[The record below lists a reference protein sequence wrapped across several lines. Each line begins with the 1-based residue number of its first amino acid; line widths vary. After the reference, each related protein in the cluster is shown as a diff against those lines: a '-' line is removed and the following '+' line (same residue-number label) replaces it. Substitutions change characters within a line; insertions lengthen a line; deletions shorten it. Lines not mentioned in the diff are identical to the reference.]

1 MFSLYNIIT
10 GLTTEAP
17 TTEDKSILA
26 QRFASELGWTPS
38 YYLIPSDEAEYVNMH
53 LVVEHGLENT
63 AIISFLKRPYS
74 DLSDINRRRLL
85 NISYNNMVDWHIQVE
100 QNKVL
105 YIYNRYNPLDNIVSE
120 QDFKRDQYDKLR
132 SEAFE
137 KIIGLRPSPNIPALD
152 DALIHTISFW
162 KRNLSA
168 ELNNDV
174 SNESLSLLFNSI
186 IFLRALEDNVKRYQD
201 NSSNSNLL
209 LESWL
214 ESNDKDNFIEDIFRT
229 ALKKLNQDDVPNY
242 LIDFDGLKT
251 FNKIDK
257 QSFSYLLNDF
267 YTNKHSSFYKYDFSI
282 MSMHALSRIYEKYI
296 SILKVEAS
304 SQLTIFPSLPTEQ
317 VNKAYGAVYTPQY
330 IARFFARYLKENLS
344 PLEFKRIKVAEPA
357 VGSGIFLRSLLE
369 LKCDPRQEDI
379 STAAIKSA
387 FEDIMGLDVDPNACK
402 AAELSLALLQ
412 LVLTNEFPSSL
423 NIKTVETLEYI
434 TQNPQLKNSYDTVIS
449 NPPFISTNAQSEEMR
464 KRISD
469 YMGVSAKGRVDTF
482 IAFIK
487 VGLDLLKPGGYG
499 LYVLPHSFL
508 ISSSAASI
516 REELSKDTWI
526 SCVADLSAIP
536 VFENT
541 GIYVILLIFQKKTDF
556 SSNPKNAIMLKC
568 RDFVGKA
575 LQDVVRRNFIETD
588 YYSIYEV
595 DQSLFKKKEWYI
607 LPNSEMRIESKFQ
620 KFKPLQNFLEIRQ
633 GFVTGND
640 DIFLID
646 KERIPNGE
654 EDLYVPYL
662 PDKKMLRYTLP
673 NLESEKYL
681 FYPFIRNRKIEFS
694 EIENSFPQTYKYLLE
709 NQTKLQSKKAFQ
721 NDNWWK
727 PLRTRQP
734 EDMLRS
740 KLITPHLTIT
750 PKFSIDLTGKY
761 VVSRTPFLIPK
772 NEDVGGEEIL
782 LFYLAV
788 LNSTPCYWYIS
799 NHSHKYSQ
807 GYTMLEVKT
816 LQTTPVP
823 DPAKVSPGLM
833 KRILSLVQ
841 KRLNTVGIES
851 LTIERE
857 IDEIVCELYGL
868 NEEDKAVLGIV

>member
-1 MFSLYNIIT
+1 MFSLYNIVT
-10 GLTTEAP
+10 GLTTDAP

-38 YYLIPSDEAEYVNMH
+38 YYLTPSDESEYVNMH

-168 ELNNDV
+168 ELNNNV

-186 IFLRALEDNVKRYQD
+186 IFLRALEDNLKRYQD
-201 NSSNSNLL
+201 SGSNSNLL
-209 LESWL
+209 LEAWL
-214 ESNDKDNFIEDIFRT
+214 DSNGKENFIEAIFRT
-229 ALKKLNQDDVPNY
+229 ALKKLNQENVPNY
-242 LIDFDGLKT
+242 LIDFDGLKP

-344 PLEFKRIKVAEPA
+344 PLEFKKIKVAEPA

-379 STAAIKSA
+379 STSAIKSA
-387 FEDIMGLDVDPNACK
+387 FEDVIGLDVDPNACK

-412 LVLTNEFPSSL
+412 LVLTNEFPESL
-423 NIKTVETLEYI
+423 NIQTVETLEYI
-434 TQNPQLKNSYDTVIS
+434 TKNPQLKNSYDTVIS

-469 YMGVSAKGRVDTF
+469 YMGGNAKGRIDTF

-516 REELSKDTWI
+516 REELSKETWI
-526 SCVADLSAIP
+526 TCVADLSAIP

-541 GIYVILLIFQKKTDF
+541 GIYVVLLIFQKKTDL
-556 SSNPKNAIMLKC
+556 SNSQKNAIILKC

-575 LQDVVRRNFIETD
+575 LQDVVRRNFKETD

-607 LPNSEMRIESKFQ
+607 LPDSEIRIESKFQ
-620 KFKPLQNFLEIRQ
+620 KFKPLQNFLEVRQ

-646 KERIPNGE
+646 KERVPKGE

-673 NLESEKYL
+673 NTEMEKYL
-681 FYPFIRNRKIEFS
+681 FYPFIKNRKVELD
-694 EIENSFPQTYKYLLE
+694 EIETSFPLTYKYLLE
-709 NQTKLQSKKAFQ
+709 NQAKLQSKKAFQ

-782 LFYLAV
+782 LFYLAI

-823 DPAKVSPGLM
+823 DPAKVSPSLM

-841 KRLNTVGIES
+841 NRLNVVGIES
-851 LTIERE
+851 LAIERE

-868 NEEDKAVLGIV
+868 NEEDKSVLGIV